1 MNTRPTNQSTTQLSR
16 KARHKTA
23 ILAGTVLAATT
34 LGAHAI
40 VILQTGFETSEN
52 YHAGTLASTG
62 HQLTQQLTTPY
73 TWTTAA
79 GFPTPN
85 FDVYT
90 YAGAQAT
97 YTPNGAVPVIG
108 GIPQLVTPPQNPNGG
123 SQFAG
128 GGKQDANQVMADFS
142 LISSGLV
149 EFSVDYFPS
158 EWFDNTGGNFNG
170 GFHLRNAAN
179 ANNGGIYT
187 GRGSAQAPGDAN
199 GNGPWAPQWD
209 LRNLANANAYP
220 GPFRGIRYDGEA
232 GFDNLSKAYW
242 HRIGMVFDAAT
253 GLVTELK
260 VQELIPGGA
269 IYTKSNPK
277 GYLNEDLYTNR
288 TLGVPVANVG
298 LRIYNVGNGTLSAY
312 DNLYAGVPVT
322 WTAVVPE
329 PSTVGLL
336 LAGLSALG
344 LVRRRK

>member
-123 SQFAG
+123 SQFAA
-128 GGKQDANQVMADFS
+128 GGKQDGDQVAANFS
-142 LISSGLV
+142 LIPTGLV
-149 EFSVDYFPS
+149 EYSVDYFPGD
-158 EWFDNTGGNFNG
+158 WFDNNGGNFNG

-179 ANNGGIYT
+179 SNNGGIGS
-187 GRGSAQAPGDAN
+187 GRGSAQASGDAN

-220 GPFRGIRYDGEA
+220 SPFRGVRYDGVP
-232 GFDNLSKAYW
+232 GFDNLSRAYW
-242 HRIGMVFDAAT
+242 HRIGMVFDAVTGKAT
-253 GLVTELK
+253 QFK
-260 VQELIPGGA
+260 VQELIPGGN
-269 IYTKSNPK
+269 IYIMDNPV
-277 GYLNEDLYTNR
+277 GYASEDLYINR
-288 TLGVPVANVG
+288 SGGIPVANVG
-298 LRIYNVGNGTLSAY
+298 LRLYNVGNGTLSSY
-312 DNLYAGVPVT
+312 DNLYAGAPYT

-329 PSTVGLL
+329 PSTAGLL